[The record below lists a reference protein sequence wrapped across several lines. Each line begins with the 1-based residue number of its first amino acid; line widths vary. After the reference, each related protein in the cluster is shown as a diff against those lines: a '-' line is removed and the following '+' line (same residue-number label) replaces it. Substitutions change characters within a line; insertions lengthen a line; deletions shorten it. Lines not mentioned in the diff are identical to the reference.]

1 MPDGTADA
9 NYDRRTLTFSQAQG
23 YEEVPGP
30 LRLGELPDEARVRI
44 WNAIYSSILI
54 DKRNSPYNSEC
65 GHLWTN
71 ILYSKHILYD
81 VLPLDEHTLPFLND
95 SDLLRNEI
103 LEKPFN
109 KVFDLVQFV
118 MRNQYC
124 PDGFVRAMQRAFKE
138 SRLAYTIDESDP
150 PTILPAVTETEG
162 EVVSETLQL
171 LRQAGLAGSAAHLAK
186 ASECIMRNDW
196 AGSVRESMNAVESV
210 ARQLAPGA
218 SRTLGPALAAL
229 EKDGR
234 LHPALKEAFSKLY
247 GYTSDEQGIRHPLL
261 DNAHP
266 NVGMDEALF
275 MLGACASFASYLWRR
290 HEAGETNL

>member
-9 NYDRRTLTFSQAQG
+9 HYDRRTLTFSQAQG

-81 VLPLDEHTLPFLND
+81 VLPLDEHNLPFLND

-103 LEKPFN
+103 LEEPFN

-118 MRNQYC
+118 MRNPSC

-218 SRTLGPALAAL
+218 SSSRGLRPALDAL
-229 EKDGR
+229 D
-234 LHPALKEAFSKLY
+234 LHTAFKEGISKLY
-247 GYTSDEQGIRHPLL
+247 GYASNEPGIRHPRL
-261 DNAHP
+261 DNADP
-266 NVGMDEALF
+266 NVGMAEALL
-275 MLGACASFASYLWRR
+275 MLGLCASLSGYLWRR
-290 HEAGETNL
+290 HAAGEAAP